1 MEEAK
6 KKEIKELYEL
16 HKKIVYLQSKLRQS
30 NEQVLLY
37 VEGALNVNEFA
48 TIKAQRQAWRNELA
62 ILETKIKELR
72 GEK

>member
-1 MEEAK
+1 MQE
-6 KKEIKELYEL
+6 EIKEI
-16 HKKIVYLQSKLRQS
+16 HKKIVLLQNKLRQS

-72 GEK
+72 GEQ